1 MANDQKTE
9 KATPKKRRDER
20 KKGNV
25 FVSKDVTNI
34 VSILGMFLFL
44 GLFSASFFENMSTLI
59 SKSLD
64 HSLAMPE
71 LTMDHYP
78 ELWRDIIMDF
88 FRAVTPILIASVVF
102 AIIPV
107 IAQTR
112 MMFSSEALKPKF
124 NRLNP
129 ISGIARMFSARSLV
143 ELLKG
148 SVKIT
153 IIGYVIYIFLKRYS
167 VNLAR
172 SLDMELVQSIQMIL
186 DLILKLVI
194 RVSVFFIGI
203 ASFDYFYS
211 WWEYE
216 KQIRMSKEEIKEE
229 YKQTE
234 GDPQIKSRIKEQQRS
249 MAMSRMMQQVPS
261 ADVIIRNPT
270 HYAVA
275 LRYDIA
281 RDMAPIVVAKGQDH
295 TALKIVEIG
304 EKNNVYILE
313 QRELARALYATTGLN
328 EYIPEDFYGLVAEVL
343 AIVYRTTGREIKS

>member
-44 GLFSASFFENMSTLI
+44 GFFSLSFFEEMSRMI
-59 SKSLD
+59 GRSLEY
-64 HSLAMPE
+64 SLEMTD
-71 LTMDHYP
+71 LTFDLYP
-78 ELWRDIIMDF
+78 HLWQEMLWGF
-88 FRAVTPILIASVVF
+88 FRIVTPILLASIVVSV
-102 AIIPV
+102 IPV
-107 IAQTR
+107 VAQTR
-112 MMFSSEALKPKF
+112 LMFSSEALKPKF

-148 SVKIT
+148 SIKIT
-153 IIGYVIYIFLKRYS
+153 IIGYVIYVFLKRYS

-172 SLDMELVQSIQMIL
+172 SLDMELVQSIKMIL
-186 DLILKLVI
+186 ELILRLVF
-194 RVSVFFIGI
+194 RVSIFFVGI

-216 KQIRMSKEEIKEE
+216 KQIKMSKEEIKEE

-275 LRYDIA
+275 LRYDVG

-295 TALKIVEIG
+295 MALKIVEIA
-304 EKNNVYILE
+304 EQNEVYVLE
-313 QRELARALYATTGLN
+313 QKELARALYATTGID

-343 AIVYRTTGREIKS
+343 AIVYRATGREIKS